1 MLVSHCDKE
10 GDKCF
15 AIIVVFM
22 IEMSIIS
29 KNSWLPV
36 QGLGSSDTSY

>member
-1 MLVSHCDKE
+1 MLVSHCDME

-15 AIIVVFM
+15 AIILVFM
-22 IEMSIIS
+22 IEVSIIS
-29 KNSWLPV
+29 KNIWLPV